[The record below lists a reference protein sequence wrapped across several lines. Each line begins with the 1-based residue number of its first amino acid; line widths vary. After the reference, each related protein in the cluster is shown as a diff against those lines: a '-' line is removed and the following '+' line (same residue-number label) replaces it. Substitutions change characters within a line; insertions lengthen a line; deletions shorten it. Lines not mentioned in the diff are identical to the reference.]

1 MSRIRPVEPGDARS
15 VLELRLAN
23 RDYFQRWEPD
33 VGDADRWYTYE
44 SVAAWIGDD
53 QHRFVIV
60 EDGVIAGMVALTGV
74 QRGPFES
81 AMISYFVAA
90 AHAGRGLASA
100 AVAEAVQFGFG
111 ELGLHRLEAGTAT
124 TNIASQRVLEHNRF
138 TKVGLLRGHL
148 RLRGEWVDHFL
159 WERLETD

>member
-1 MSRIRPVEPGDARS
+1 MSRIRPVEPGDAQA
-15 VLELRLAN
+15 VLDLRLAN

-33 VGDADRWYTYE
+33 VGDPDRWYTHE
-44 SVAAWIGDD
+44 SVRAWIGDE

-60 EDGVIAGMVALTGV
+60 EDGAIAGMVALTGV
-74 QRGPFES
+74 ERGPFES
-81 AMISYFVAA
+81 AMISYFVDQAR
-90 AHAGRGLASA
+90 AGRGIATA
-100 AVAEAVQFGFG
+100 AVDEIAQFGFG

-148 RLRGEWVDHFL
+148 RLRGEWVDHLL
-159 WERLETD
+159 WERLAED

>member
-33 VGDADRWYTYE
+33 FGDPDRWYTYE
-44 SVAAWIGDD
+44 SVVAWVGDD

-60 EDGVIAGMVALTGV
+60 DDGVIAGMVALTGV
-74 QRGPFES
+74 ERGPFES
-81 AMISYFVAA
+81 AMISYFVDAA
-90 AHAGRGLASA
+90 RAGRGVASA

-124 TNIASQRVLEHNRF
+124 ANIASQRVLEHNRF
-138 TKVGLLRGHL
+138 TKVGLLRRHL
-148 RLRGEWVDHFL
+148 RLRGEWVDHLL
-159 WERLETD
+159 WERLAED